1 MLSQAQ
7 RCARA
12 FIRAM
17 REFASL
23 TLFLHFKVVLATSPS
38 LECGF
43 AKDIFIRWAPDPRN
57 SIIFT
62 STTPKTSFA
71 SRVQEL
77 AKGPST
83 EKTISCT
90 VREKVFLEGAELAL
104 YEVKE
109 RKRLRT
115 EAENKA
121 KEIEEAA
128 MEDMMMGIEDF
139 ESESEEEETTQQ
151 EGALRELCWF
161 TKKMLLTRFC
171 CL

>member
-1 MLSQAQ
+1 
-7 RCARA
+7 
-12 FIRAM
+12 
-17 REFASL
+17 
-23 TLFLHFKVVLATSPS
+23 VVLATSPS

-62 STTPKTSFA
+62 TTTPEASFA
-71 SRVQEL
+71 SQVL
-77 AKGPST
+77 HIAKDPSAQ
-83 EKTISCT
+83 KVISCT
-90 VREKVFLEGAELAL
+90 VTTKVFLEGAELAL
-104 YEVKE
+104 HEVKE
-109 RKRLRT
+109 RKRLRA

-151 EGALRELCWF
+151 EGALRDNNLVSS
-161 TKKMLLTRFC
+161 L
-171 CL
+171 

>member
-1 MLSQAQ
+1 M
-7 RCARA
+7 
-12 FIRAM
+12 
-17 REFASL
+17 
-23 TLFLHFKVVLATSPS
+23 VLATSPS

-62 STTPKTSFA
+62 STTPETSFA
-71 SRVQEL
+71 SRVLKL
-77 AKGPST
+77 AKGPSA

-90 VREKVFLEGAELAL
+90 VTKKVFLEGAELAL

-151 EGALRELCWF
+151 EGALWTALPVCDFLVPNQTLQSNFEVPSRSAWGSSHRFGIRCS
-161 TKKMLLTRFC
+161 LL
-171 CL
+171 